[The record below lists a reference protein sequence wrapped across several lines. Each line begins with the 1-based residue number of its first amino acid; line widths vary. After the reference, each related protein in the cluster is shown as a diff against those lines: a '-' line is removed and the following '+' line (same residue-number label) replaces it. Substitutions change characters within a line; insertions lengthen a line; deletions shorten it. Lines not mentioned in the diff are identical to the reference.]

1 MSDETS
7 LDPHGHG
14 PRSPGIGGRSQ
25 HRRPDAGTR
34 AHDVVDRA
42 EQVLRAQERL
52 RSLLR
57 ASAAVSAEIDLTAV
71 LQQIVDSAAELVD
84 AEYAALGVISPT
96 GGLESFIHTGMSAD
110 LVARIGHLPEGH
122 GLLGAVIEEASPI
135 RLDDLASD
143 PRSSGFPAHHP
154 DMHGFLGVPVRVGD
168 TVYGNLYLGNRRGG
182 GFSAEDEELVS
193 ALAVTAGNA
202 IRNARLFRETH
213 LRERWMRVTARL
225 TPMLL
230 GAEEDDALGLIVD
243 ELFAE
248 SGAERV
254 VLLVPGPDP
263 LTVRVAAVR
272 GVGEDALLDEVVPA
286 ASTVAG
292 IVLESGE
299 SRLSVGGRL
308 SGPADPLALVS
319 DGEIGATV
327 FVPFTTRD
335 RTWGVLGIARAPRAG
350 QYGEVER
357 TVVSDVAA
365 RLSLALELARAR
377 EAEQRGLLLEDRA
390 RIARDLHDH
399 VIQLLFAT
407 GLDLH
412 NLAARPHD
420 PAETALLEQSISR
433 LDESI
438 TKIRTIVFAIN
449 PPAQHGAPL
458 ARHLLVDLAAEASK
472 LVPRSVDVAFAGPV
486 DIIITGELLNDVT
499 AAAREMLS
507 NVVRHARATT
517 VDLSVTVGETRID
530 VAVRDD
536 GVGFDTTRRSG
547 GLKNLGDRAH
557 ARGGDVSV
565 TSAPGATTVR
575 WTVPVP

>member
-1 MSDETS
+1 MSDDAPSEALGHEHPAV
-7 LDPHGHG
+7 LD
-14 PRSPGIGGRSQ
+14 GGR
-25 HRRPDAGTR
+25 R
-34 AHDVVDRA
+34 DVVERA
-42 EQVLRAQERL
+42 EQVLRAQDRL

-57 ASAAVSAEIDLTAV
+57 ASAAVSAEIELNAV

-84 AEYAALGVISPT
+84 AEYGALGVISPT
-96 GGLESFIHTGMSAD
+96 GGLESFIHTGMPAD
-110 LVARIGHLPEGH
+110 LVGRIGHLPEGH
-122 GLLGAVIEEASPI
+122 GLLGAVIEEARPI
-135 RLDDLASD
+135 RLEDLGSD

-154 DMHGFLGVPVRVGD
+154 DMRGFLGVPVRVGD
-168 TVYGNLYLGNRRGG
+168 TVYGNLYLGNRGG
-182 GFSAEDEELVS
+182 GTFTAEDEELVS

-230 GAEEDDALGLIVD
+230 HTEADEVLGVIAD
-243 ELFAE
+243 ELFPE

-263 LTVRVAAVR
+263 LTVRVAAIR
-272 GVGEDALLDEVVPA
+272 GEGEDALQDAMVPA
-286 ASTVAG
+286 SSTAAG
-292 IVLESGE
+292 IVIESGE

-308 SGPADPLALVS
+308 TGPADPLAIVS
-319 DGEIGATV
+319 GGEVGATV
-327 FVPFTTRD
+327 FVPFTARGE
-335 RTWGVLGIARAPRAG
+335 TWGALGIARAPRAG

-357 TVVSDVAA
+357 TVVSDVAS

-412 NLAARPHD
+412 NLAARPHN

-438 TKIRTIVFAIN
+438 AKIRTIVFAIN
-449 PPAQHGAPL
+449 PPAQHDTPR
-458 ARHLLVDLAAEASK
+458 ARHVLVDLAAEASK
-472 LVPRSVDVAFAGPV
+472 LVPRTVDVAFSGPV
-486 DIIITGELLNDVT
+486 DIIITDDLLNDVT

-507 NVVRHARATT
+507 NVVRHAQATT
-517 VDLSVTVGETRID
+517 VDLVVSVGETEVE
-530 VAVRDD
+530 VAVHDD
-536 GVGFDTTRRSG
+536 GVGFDSSRRSG
-547 GLKNLGDRAH
+547 GLRNLGERARS
-557 ARGGDVSV
+557 RGGDVVVIS
-565 TSAPGATTVR
+565 SPGATTVR
-575 WTVPVP
+575 WAVPVP